1 MTELIPISDVQIPQ
15 GREPRRNVR
24 ILAESIE
31 KIGLLNPIT
40 VRAIQLFEAGAEPR
54 TGYRLVAGRNR
65 LEAMKQLDHDEI
77 PATIVSLEDLEC
89 QLAEID
95 ENLIRSDISVVDQGD
110 RFDDRQRI
118 WEAIY
123 DDTKHG
129 GDRKSP
135 KYKEKNQDEIISS
148 WSEHAA
154 DALGVTPRSVQHL
167 TKVGRL
173 PDDIKDL
180 VRGTALGDHL
190 VNLLKLAR
198 ITDRK
203 EQRAAALAYISGE
216 ADTITVP
223 KKRAPTKNERQ
234 QAAQELAEILIEYV
248 PADLWP
254 QVCTYLTLDKATV
267 TLSAFRKLQ
276 KATVTPK

>member
-1 MTELIPISDVQIPQ
+1 MTELIPIADVQIPH
-15 GREPRRNVR
+15 GREPRRNVQA
-24 ILAESIE
+24 LVGSIE
-31 KIGLLNPIT
+31 KLGLLNPIT
-40 VRAIQLFEAGAEPR
+40 VRATQLFEAGAEPR
-54 TGYRLVAGRNR
+54 AGYRLVAGLNR
-65 LEAMKQLDHDEI
+65 LEAMKQLSHTEI
-77 PATIVSLEDLEC
+77 PATIISLEDLEY

-95 ENLIRSDISVVDQGD
+95 ENLIRSDISVVDQGN
-110 RFDDRQRI
+110 RLDDRQRI

-123 DDTKHG
+123 PESGMGKAPKNNAN
-129 GDRKSP
+129 RKNDIMSFS
-135 KYKEKNQDEIISS
+135 N
-148 WSEHAA
+148 HAA
-154 DALGVTPRSVQHL
+154 EAMGITPRTVQRF

-180 VRGTALGDHL
+180 VRDTALGDHL

-198 ITDRK
+198 INDRK
-203 EQRAAALAYISGE
+203 EQRAAAQAYISGE

-223 KKRAPTKNERQ
+223 KKRGPTKTERE

-254 QVCTYLTLDKATV
+254 QICTLLKLDKATV

-276 KATVTPK
+276 KTTGS